1 MILATI
7 LAASLTGQGEFE
19 RVALA
24 GNALFDDL
32 GTYWQ
37 EHMEAY
43 GVTGFAVVAIKEGEV
58 VLLDAIG
65 DSDPFAEKKADIDTR
80 YYIASITKT
89 MTAAGIAQL
98 AEQGKIDLD
107 APVKSYLPRFDLA
120 DSDYASKVTVRDLLS
135 HKPGINGGDVV
146 LLDAFTGGITEDRY
160 YRMLAASTPAKEI
173 TYSNVHYTIL
183 GRVIEAVSG
192 KKWQDYLADHV
203 FAPAKMDRTTAY
215 VSATHADP
223 NWAVP
228 LVVGRNGPRLAPY
241 MKTDRTMHAAGGLL
255 TTPRDLARY
264 LKMYLAGGMAE
275 GTRVLSNESVKHA
288 LSLQSKL
295 DSTNG
300 TIRKIDG
307 FGYAWQVGGYRDE
320 PRFAAQIESRC

>member
-1 MILATI
+1 MT
-7 LAASLTGQGEFE
+7 LTS
-19 RVALA
+19 VPD
-24 GNALFDDL
+24 NPLFDDL
-32 GTYWQ
+32 GEYWR
-37 EHMEAY
+37 ENMEAY
-43 GVTGFAVVAIKEGEV
+43 GVTGFAVVAIKGGKV
-58 VLLDAIG
+58 VLLDAVG
-65 DSDPFAEKKADIDTR
+65 DSDPFAEKKANIDTR

-89 MTAAGIAQL
+89 MTATGIAQL

-107 APVKSYLPRFDLA
+107 APVKRYLPRFDLA

-135 HKPGINGGDVV
+135 HKPGIGGGNVV
-146 LLDAFTGGITEDRY
+146 FLDAYTGGITEDRY
-160 YRMLAASTPAKEI
+160 YTMLGGSTPTKEI
-173 TYSNVHYTIL
+173 QYTNVHFTIL

-215 VSATHADP
+215 VSATHSDP

-228 LVVGRNGPRLAPY
+228 LAIYKNGPRLAPY

-264 LKMYLAGGMAE
+264 LTMFLNGGELEGARILKSSTVDDALA
-275 GTRVLSNESVKHA
+275 
-288 LSLQSKL
+288 LQSKF

-300 TIRKIDG
+300 
-307 FGYAWQVGGYRDE
+307 
-320 PRFAAQIESRC
+320 